1 MQEAD
6 LIRSRGLRELL
17 IAAAALAVVLAYLLR
32 ASLFGGEILSQADAL
47 YQFAPWSDVAPKG
60 YEPSNAL
67 LLDQSIV
74 MQPWLH
80 FAGERLQ
87 EGQLPIWNPN
97 NYAGQPMVGTYQSA
111 YFWPLNWV
119 YFAAPSWH
127 FFSWSALLR
136 LWAAGMFTFLFLR
149 AIGVRAG
156 ASLVGALGFA
166 LSGFMVAWLG
176 HMHTHVALFLPAFLW
191 ATERLAKSPTMRRT
205 AVLGLLIGGALLA
218 GHLQTAVHLAGALI
232 LYTLFRAR
240 FSVQGY
246 KLNMRG
252 VTLVGA
258 AGLLGITLAM
268 PQLLPFFDYLGT
280 SQGAEVLEQM
290 EVVAEVDV
298 AEAAGL
304 LVAPGSIGSPA
315 RAQGYGDYTGS
326 LGANLNYS
334 ELIGG
339 YVGRVLLLLAVLQLV
354 WLRGCR
360 PALFFGAL
368 AVLSA
373 LVAWQV
379 FPFYDVA
386 HAIPKLRSTKLM
398 RVLVLT
404 GFSLAVLGAIGL
416 DGLAKKLRFEGAK
429 ANALFAFVFL
439 VVASELTSFASGYN
453 PSVSSEHI
461 APATPVTDFLIE
473 HKDEGR
479 ILGVDNTILM
489 PSANLFYDLPM
500 LSGYDSMESR
510 TMTELVALMS
520 SDENGEYFIKEI
532 GYFDQGYAIGNLLGV
547 RYLLSAVPL
556 PAPYELVLDG
566 PTKIYSNPSAMPR
579 AFLAMNT
586 RVIADRE
593 ERLAYLGSP
602 NFDPRT
608 AVLEEP
614 LEGQGDQA
622 LGGGTANII
631 TARDTHIEVECE
643 LDAPG
648 LLVLADTFDKG
659 WKATVDGKPAT
670 IHRAD
675 HTLRAVSIPKGMHTV
690 IFGYEPPSL
699 FIGLFFGALGLVA
712 LLGMLLL
719 RESDPQDRQVQ
730 GVR

>member
-1 MQEAD
+1 MADKVPVFPLRDGMQEAD
-6 LIRSRGLRELL
+6 LTRSRGLRELL

-127 FFSWSALLR
+127 FFAWSAFLR

-240 FSVQGY
+240 FSVRGY

-268 PQLLPFFDYLGT
+268 PQLLPFFDYLGA

-290 EVVAEVDV
+290 
-298 AEAAGL
+298 
-304 LVAPGSIGSPA
+304 
-315 RAQGYGDYTGS
+315 
-326 LGANLNYS
+326 
-334 ELIGG
+334 
-339 YVGRVLLLLAVLQLV
+339 
-354 WLRGCR
+354 
-360 PALFFGAL
+360 
-368 AVLSA
+368 
-373 LVAWQV
+373 
-379 FPFYDVA
+379 
-386 HAIPKLRSTKLM
+386 
-398 RVLVLT
+398 
-404 GFSLAVLGAIGL
+404 
-416 DGLAKKLRFEGAK
+416 
-429 ANALFAFVFL
+429 
-439 VVASELTSFASGYN
+439 
-453 PSVSSEHI
+453 
-461 APATPVTDFLIE
+461 
-473 HKDEGR
+473 
-479 ILGVDNTILM
+479 
-489 PSANLFYDLPM
+489 
-500 LSGYDSMESR
+500 
-510 TMTELVALMS
+510 
-520 SDENGEYFIKEI
+520 
-532 GYFDQGYAIGNLLGV
+532 
-547 RYLLSAVPL
+547 
-556 PAPYELVLDG
+556 
-566 PTKIYSNPSAMPR
+566 
-579 AFLAMNT
+579 
-586 RVIADRE
+586 
-593 ERLAYLGSP
+593 
-602 NFDPRT
+602 
-608 AVLEEP
+608 
-614 LEGQGDQA
+614 
-622 LGGGTANII
+622 
-631 TARDTHIEVECE
+631 
-643 LDAPG
+643 
-648 LLVLADTFDKG
+648 
-659 WKATVDGKPAT
+659 
-670 IHRAD
+670 
-675 HTLRAVSIPKGMHTV
+675 
-690 IFGYEPPSL
+690 
-699 FIGLFFGALGLVA
+699 
-712 LLGMLLL
+712 
-719 RESDPQDRQVQ
+719 
-730 GVR
+730 